1 MMFTYTRILI
11 LSLIFV
17 FTFFSCKNDLT
28 IVAPYKE
35 IPSVYAI
42 ITPQERTQMIRIN
55 KVFLGEGDANV
66 MAKEID
72 SVNYKAGELTVM
84 LERFVNGAKATAG
97 ISASGPV
104 NEVVF
109 RDSLIKTDEG
119 AFNTNQRVYLSN
131 DKLFSTGQYKLT
143 IKNNTTGNI
152 FTAVTNAVDSVPLTS
167 LPPFAAPFYPVPYNA
182 SNPASYYIDYSGVN
196 VNSPTYSV
204 RTKASI
210 GGFLHD
216 LTIRVHYFD
225 SLISGAKLYNNLD
238 YVFSPQQLKDQ
249 VTFNNS
255 LYFNF
260 TFKGANLF
268 LEYANMMLKRPFPA
282 GLLGRKT
289 YKIDFIS
296 YAATQDYYDYLQFAA
311 PSLSFTQEKTLYS
324 NFIDKK
330 ALGIFT
336 FRTRCLIS
344 KEMATAFVDQFS
356 TNKYT
361 CQFKFYSSTNVLN
374 SCP

>member
-1 MMFTYTRILI
+1 MMFTHTRIFI
-11 LSLIFV
+11 LSLIIV
-17 FTFFSCKNDLT
+17 FAFNSCKNDLT

-66 MAKEID
+66 MAKQID

-84 LERFVNGAKATAG
+84 LERYVNGAKATAG
-97 ISASGPV
+97 IAASGPV
-104 NEVVF
+104 NEVIF

-152 FTAVTNAVDSVPLTS
+152 FTALTNAVDSVPLTS
-167 LPPFAAPFYPVPYNA
+167 LPPFAAPFYPVPYSA

-196 VNSPTYSV
+196 ANSPTYSV
-204 RTKASI
+204 RTKASS

-225 SLISGAKLYNNLD
+225 SLISGAKLYNYLD

-255 LYFNF
+255 SYFNF
-260 TFKGANLF
+260 TFKGSSLF

-324 NFIDKK
+324 NFTDKK